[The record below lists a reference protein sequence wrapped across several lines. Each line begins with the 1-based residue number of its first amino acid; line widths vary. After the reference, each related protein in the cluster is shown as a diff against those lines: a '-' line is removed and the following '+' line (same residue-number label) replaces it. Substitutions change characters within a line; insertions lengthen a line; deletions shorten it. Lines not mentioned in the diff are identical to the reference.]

1 MNRLSIRMI
10 GWTGLLCLLVLSTAA
25 QAVVISSQLGGTG
38 FATNVYYGQGIA
50 TPSGGPWHDIR
61 FSFDSQ
67 PDAGTTNY
75 AEGDL
80 FILSTEYL
88 GTPAGLSAATTG
100 FVGQSTGI
108 AGGMWTFASSVTLL
122 ANTTYYFVMGDRSP
136 EIATT
141 IYGEFN
147 NNAPGLS
154 VSSGADVNYAGN
166 NSDFDHILEGNVVP
180 EPATL
185 VMLGLGLALLG
196 FNTRR
201 KQ

>member
-1 MNRLSIRMI
+1 MTR
-10 GWTGLLCLLVLSTAA
+10 WTALLCLLVLSTGA
-25 QAVVISSQLGGTG
+25 QAVVISSQLGNTG
-38 FATNVYYGQGIA
+38 FGTAVYYGQGIT
-50 TPSGGPWHDIR
+50 TPSGGSWHDIR

-67 PDAGTTNY
+67 PGAGTTNY

-100 FVGQSTGI
+100 FVGLSTGV

-136 EIATT
+136 EIETA

-147 NNAPGLS
+147 NNAPGLYF
-154 VSSGADVNYAGN
+154 SSGANVNYAGN
-166 NSDFDHILEGNVVP
+166 ANDFDHILEGNVVP

-185 VMLGLGLALLG
+185 VMMGFGLALLG
-196 FNTRR
+196 FNRRR